1 MQKYC
6 FNCMNLLG
14 SSPFCGRCGCDS
26 RAAEPSAAYHL
37 PRGTMLA
44 NRYII
49 GKTLGEGGFGITY
62 IGMDTTLSK
71 RVAVKEF
78 YPAGIATGSA
88 FFARASSGFCLRR
101 KASPHSATRKVSST
115 CRIIFT
121 RTKPPTSSWIIST
134 ATP

>member
-49 GKTLGEGGFGITY
+49 GKTLGEGGFGIHQ
-62 IGMDTTLSK
+62 GRFCSAGSGALFSQG
-71 RVAVKEF
+71 RRAVF
-78 YPAGIATGSA
+78 
-88 FFARASSGFCLRR
+88 
-101 KASPHSATRKVSST
+101 V
-115 CRIIFT
+115 
-121 RTKPPTSSWIIST
+121 
-134 ATP
+134 